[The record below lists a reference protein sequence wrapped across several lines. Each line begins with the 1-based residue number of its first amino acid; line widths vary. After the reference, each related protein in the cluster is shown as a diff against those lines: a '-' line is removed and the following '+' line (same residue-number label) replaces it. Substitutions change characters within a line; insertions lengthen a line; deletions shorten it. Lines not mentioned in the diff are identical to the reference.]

1 VDLSQPVGVY
11 TTLNAANSTAS
22 LSEAAA
28 VDTAADPSDFVHY
41 LREIQKPE
49 MIEVGKLH
57 KLRLLLRNET
67 VSWVNG
73 FIAEGGMDEIVQ
85 LIYRI
90 MKMEWR
96 YVEPNSSGSFENN
109 LLTDI
114 LGRITRILFYTRRCY
129 A

>member
-1 VDLSQPVGVY
+1 
-11 TTLNAANSTAS
+11 
-22 LSEAAA
+22 
-28 VDTAADPSDFVHY
+28 
-41 LREIQKPE
+41 
-49 MIEVGKLH
+49 VGKLH

-96 YVEPNSSGSFENN
+96 
-109 LLTDI
+109 
-114 LGRITRILFYTRRCY
+114 
-129 A
+129 